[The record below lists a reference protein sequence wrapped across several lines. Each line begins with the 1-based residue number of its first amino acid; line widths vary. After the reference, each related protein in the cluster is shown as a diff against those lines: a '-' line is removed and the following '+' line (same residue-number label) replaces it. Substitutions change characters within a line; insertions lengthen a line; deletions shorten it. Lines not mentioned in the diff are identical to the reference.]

1 MIQEKPEEGQ
11 ITNILYIFIHKTKV
25 EHSWV
30 VAEFKEDKTL
40 LIHWYTKPQ
49 LSIKLAWQ
57 LKAKSSSLLMAV
69 KSCPFQSENEG

>member
-1 MIQEKPEEGQ
+1 
-11 ITNILYIFIHKTKV
+11 V